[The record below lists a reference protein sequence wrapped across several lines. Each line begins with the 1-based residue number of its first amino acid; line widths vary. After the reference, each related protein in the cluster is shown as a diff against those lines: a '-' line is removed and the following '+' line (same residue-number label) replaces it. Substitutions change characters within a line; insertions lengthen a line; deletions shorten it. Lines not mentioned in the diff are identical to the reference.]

1 MKKFTFNHISIFI
14 IFIAVVLLT
23 SCATTKKSTDLRPQ
37 EARTVTIL
45 AVNDMHAAIDNFPR
59 FGYMV
64 DSLRAIYPDLL
75 LVSAGDS
82 QTGNPINDQ
91 YPEKGMPIIEL
102 MNMLKFD
109 LSAVG
114 NHEFDTKPDGFAN
127 ILKKSEFDHICGNVE
142 VENTKKYPIKPYKI
156 ITTTNGVRVAFASVL
171 DINPTGIPDTHPEN
185 VKGFKFLDPVET
197 AKKHLKLK
205 DSADVL
211 IYLTHYG
218 FENDVKLANLFP
230 KGVVD
235 VIIGGHSHTK
245 IEKEQLHNGVLIT
258 QAERKL
264 KYATL
269 LKLSVDA
276 TGKVSKSM
284 ELLTVDNEGKERAD
298 LRAKVDEFN
307 NNPAM
312 RVRIAEAADDFK
324 NYEQIGYLMVDAL
337 RVSTGTDI
345 ALINPGGVRI
355 DRLPKGAVS
364 VMDIYSMDPFGN
376 EIVLFKLTGHELM
389 SLIKNA
395 YSFDEYLPIYP
406 SGMKTKYLLGK
417 DGEVKTVE
425 LFDTKGKPMDLNK
438 VYTVSMNNY
447 MASVYVFDH
456 KDPGTGLFRPTAES
470 MIDYLKE
477 LKYIPSYKNE
487 KRVEIVR

>member
-1 MKKFTFNHISIFI
+1 
-14 IFIAVVLLT
+14 
-23 SCATTKKSTDLRPQ
+23 
-37 EARTVTIL
+37 
-45 AVNDMHAAIDNFPR
+45 
-59 FGYMV
+59 
-64 DSLRAIYPDLL
+64 
-75 LVSAGDS
+75 
-82 QTGNPINDQ
+82 
-91 YPEKGMPIIEL
+91 
-102 MNMLKFD
+102 
-109 LSAVG
+109 
-114 NHEFDTKPDGFAN
+114 
-127 ILKKSEFDHICGNVE
+127 
-142 VENTKKYPIKPYKI
+142 
-156 ITTTNGVRVAFASVL
+156 
-171 DINPTGIPDTHPEN
+171 
-185 VKGFKFLDPVET
+185 
-197 AKKHLKLK
+197 
-205 DSADVL
+205 
-211 IYLTHYG
+211 
-218 FENDVKLANLFP
+218 
-230 KGVVD
+230 

-276 TGKVSKSM
+276 KGKVSKSM